1 VEARPRTSDGNPV
14 QCGERDVRNPTDPEL
29 TRVQTP
35 KEASRVD
42 TLPEG
47 FLEKLRSRLPTIGE
61 VIGGRYRLLRML
73 GRGAMGHVF
82 VAENLSINKQ
92 VAVKVL
98 SPLLLADAEFRARFQ
113 QEAESVAA
121 IDHPNVARFFDLVV
135 GDPTFLVMEYVPGE
149 TLSQILKKE
158 KTIALDRALAITE
171 RLCWALDAAHASGV
185 VHRDLKPANIILAT
199 DRERGEA
206 PKLIDWGL
214 AKRPEADTLTRT
226 GQIIGTPAYMSPEQV
241 SGRIDARSDVYAL
254 GCVLYE
260 MLCARP
266 PFEKTDD
273 MRLLYQHVHDQ
284 PDPPSKHTPLPP
296 EIDALIGRTLEKEP
310 GKRFQTMAEMARAV
324 AAFRKNTA
332 PVAAT
337 APVVRGGL
345 PAWSVAVFIVVGA
358 LVGAGVARFAAPKHH
373 AAAGTGQIVVLSTP
387 SGATVEVDGK
397 ALPEPTP
404 VVAAELP
411 PGEHTVKASRAGLD
425 AVEQHVLLAPGE
437 RTAIQLALPAR
448 SRTVALGTSPSGAR
462 VYIDGK
468 LVLGETPI
476 NVPLAA
482 DEFHEV
488 RMEKLGYETNVEHV
502 APDDKRSRVDAD
514 LVPER
519 EPRGE
524 VWIDSATSA
533 EVWVDGGPTA
543 FVTPTLALRL
553 PVGAHT
559 IELRDADG
567 SASKDV
573 TVHQG
578 ETLHVML
585 DIKKGSK

>member
-1 VEARPRTSDGNPV
+1 M
-14 QCGERDVRNPTDPEL
+14 RNPTDPEL

-47 FLEKLRSRLPTIGE
+47 FLEKLRSRLPAIGE
-61 VIGGRYRLLRML
+61 VIGGRYKLVRML

-82 VAENLSINKQ
+82 VAENLAINKQ

-98 SPLLLADAEFRARFQ
+98 SPLLLADTEFRARFQ

-149 TLSQILKKE
+149 TLSQILKSVG
-158 KTIALDRALAITE
+158 TLAVDRALALTE

-185 VHRDLKPANIILAT
+185 VHRDLKPANIIIAI
-199 DRERGEA
+199 DREHGEA

-214 AKRPEADTLTRT
+214 AKRPAADTLTRT

-241 SGRIDARSDVYAL
+241 SGTIDARSDVYAL

-260 MLCARP
+260 MLCGRP
-266 PFEKTDD
+266 PFEKTSDD

-284 PDPPSKHTPLPP
+284 PDPPSKHKPLPP
-296 EIDALIGRTLEKEP
+296 EIDELIGRTLEKEP
-310 GKRFQTMAEMARAV
+310 ARRFQTMAEMARAV
-324 AAFRKNTA
+324 AACRKTSA

-337 APVVRGGL
+337 PVRRGL
-345 PAWSVAVFIVVGA
+345 PTWAVGGFILAGV
-358 LVGAGVARFAAPKHH
+358 LVGAAVARLTMAKHH
-373 AAAGTGQIVVLSTP
+373 AAAGSGQIVVLSTP

-397 ALPEPTP
+397 ALPDTTP
-404 VVAAELP
+404 AVALDLA
-411 PGEHTVKASRAGLD
+411 PGDHLVKASRAGLD
-425 AVEQHVLLAPGE
+425 AVEQHVRVAPGE
-437 RTAIQLALPAR
+437 RAAIQLALPPR
-448 SRTVALGTSPSGAR
+448 SRSIVLSTSPSGAH
-462 VYIDGK
+462 VYVDGK
-468 LVLGETPI
+468 LALGETPTTLQL
-476 NVPLAA
+476 PA
-482 DEFHEV
+482 DEFHEI
-488 RMEKLGYETNVEHV
+488 RMEKLGYESMVEHL
-502 APDDKRSRVDAD
+502 APDDKRARFDAD
-514 LVPER
+514 LAPER

-533 EVWVDGGPTA
+533 EVWIDNGPTA

-567 SASKDV
+567 SARKDV

-578 ETLHVML
+578 ETVHVLL